1 MGQAQGKLDVESLA
15 LLKKDTRIFESIIEE
30 VLKQHFDNP
39 FAIAGEPKATYL
51 KEYGVSVSF
60 HLKINRGTLR
70 TFYGEVKSPL
80 IGKVRSKEQQLQT
93 VRETMEEALA
103 DYGGTLK
110 QLRAQ
115 ERIAICAHIEDR
127 NELDSAK
134 GRTVLVL
141 SVQKQHVDAYTTRKI
156 GLDEFREQVEV
167 VKY

>member
-1 MGQAQGKLDVESLA
+1 MGQAQAKLDVESLV

-51 KEYGVSVSF
+51 KDYGVSVSF
-60 HLKINRGTLR
+60 HLKINRGTIR

-80 IGKVRSKEQQLQT
+80 IGKARSKEQQLRT

-110 QLRAQ
+110 QLQAQ

-134 GRTVLVL
+134 GRTVIVI
-141 SVQKQHVDAYTTRKI
+141 SVQKRDVDSYTMRKI
-156 GLDEFREQVEV
+156 GLDEFRKQVELLE
-167 VKY
+167 Y

>member
-1 MGQAQGKLDVESLA
+1 MGQAQEKLDVKSLA

-51 KEYGVSVSF
+51 KDYGVSVSF
-60 HLKINRGTLR
+60 HLKINRGTIR

-80 IGKVRSKEQQLQT
+80 IGKRRTKEQQLET

-110 QLRAQ
+110 QIQAE

-134 GRTVLVL
+134 SRTVIVL
-141 SVQKQHVDAYTTRKI
+141 SVPKQAVDSYTMRKI
-156 GLDEFREQVEV
+156 GLDQFREQVEV
-167 VKY
+167 LKY